1 MAGASP
7 VGDAPAVSH
16 LLFLPEGEPMKRLA
30 WLPLFLGAALVAGPA
45 ASVRA
50 ADGHGEAVIDP
61 QKADEDFKFQGEYSG
76 TVERDGEEHKQGVQV
91 IALGDGKFDAVGYHG
106 GLPGDG
112 WEKSEGKVKGS
123 GERNGDEVVITNP
136 EHSAKAVIRDGK
148 MTLSIEGEEIG
159 TLERVERKSPTLGA
173 KPPAG
178 ATVLFG
184 GKEGDL
190 ANFESGARFENGRLR
205 ESFTTKEKFG
215 DYTLHLEF
223 YLSYMPKAR
232 GQARSNSG
240 VYQQGRYEVQVLD
253 SFGLEGVDNECG
265 GIYKAAAP
273 SVNMCLPPLQ
283 WQTYDI
289 DFTAA
294 KYGADGKKTAPARI
308 TVKHNGVVIH
318 DDVELPTGTPGG
330 TQGEGPG
337 PGPIFVQN
345 HGNPL
350 YFQNIW
356 IVKK

>member
-1 MAGASP
+1 MRRLLWLSVVVGGA
-7 VGDAPAVSH
+7 
-16 LLFLPEGEPMKRLA
+16 FI
-30 WLPLFLGAALVAGPA
+30 AGPA
-45 ASVRA
+45 SLFA
-50 ADGHGEAVIDP
+50 ADPHGEAVLDP
-61 QKADEDFKFQGEYSG
+61 AKADEDFAFQGEYSG
-76 TVERDGEEHKQGVQV
+76 TVTRNGESYKQGVQI

-112 WEKSEGKVKGS
+112 WDKEDGKTTGS
-123 GERNGDEVVITNP
+123 GERQGNEVVITNP
-136 EHSAKAVIRDGK
+136 EHNAKAVIRDGR
-148 MTLSIEGEEIG
+148 MMLSVNGEQVGE
-159 TLERVERKSPTLGA
+159 LHRVERKSPTLEA

-178 ATVLFG
+178 AMVLFG
-184 GKEGDL
+184 GNESDL
-190 ANFESGARFENGRLR
+190 ANFESGAKFENGHLTPG
-205 ESFTTKEKFG
+205 FTTKEKFG
-215 DYTLHLEF
+215 DYTLHVEF
-223 YLSYMPKAR
+223 LLSYMPKAR
-232 GQARSNSG
+232 GQGRSNSG

-294 KYGADGKKTAPARI
+294 KYGDDGKKTAPARI
-308 TVKHNGVVIH
+308 TVKHNGTVIH
-318 DDVELPTGTPGG
+318 DNVEIPAGTPGG

-350 YFQNIW
+350 YFRNLW
-356 IVKK
+356 VVKK